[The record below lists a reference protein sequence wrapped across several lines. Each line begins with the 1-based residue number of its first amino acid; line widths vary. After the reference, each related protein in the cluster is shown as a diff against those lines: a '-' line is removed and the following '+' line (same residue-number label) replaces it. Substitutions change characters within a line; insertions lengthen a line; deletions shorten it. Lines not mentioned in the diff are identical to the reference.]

1 MNTKMTDPCYLSIQD
16 WENLYDEWETWV
28 FENYTVHNDSFGRCG
43 GQPDYRCHNDMRD
56 GCQCDACLNTEGLL
70 TTGRW
75 AAGKHKGKTPKELNR
90 RKWKFILHAVETY
103 GTPNPVTTAQQ
114 WLAGQAPKESP
125 GRSAQ
130 QKEQL
135 ENFFT
140 LAPVGSPP
148 PISG

>member
-28 FENYTVHNDSFGRCG
+28 FENYAVQGDQPRCIYG
-43 GQPDYRCHNDMRD
+43 AGVDQADCK
-56 GCQCDACLNTEGLL
+56 CDACLNVDALL